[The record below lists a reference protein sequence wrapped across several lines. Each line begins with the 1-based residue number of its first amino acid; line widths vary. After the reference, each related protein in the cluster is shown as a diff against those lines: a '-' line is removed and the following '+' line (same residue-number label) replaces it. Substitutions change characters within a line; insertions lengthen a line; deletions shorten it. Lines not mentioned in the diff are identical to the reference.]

1 MVFALFQAAA
11 AYGLSFVFARSG
23 GHYTLLFIIGAVALV
38 LALAIDLV
46 TAVTAERVQAA
57 PVR

>member
-1 MVFALFQAAA
+1 VGFALFQAAA

-23 GHYTLLFIIGAVALV
+23 GHYTLLFVIGTAAMV

-46 TAVTAERVQAA
+46 ATVLSERPASA
-57 PVR
+57 